1 MARIEDYVKTDNDS
15 INAEIT
21 DAVAQS
27 AERVQST
34 IPERFAEKSREEIA
48 ASYTELE
55 TAFSRQGNDLG
66 VMRKQVDELMSLQLL
81 QSEPQ
86 VETPAVNMDSLY
98 DDAEGT
104 IRQVAES
111 VTDSRIKG
119 LEDKLAE
126 VEREKAVS
134 EFTAKHP
141 GWQETLATPEFQNWV
156 ADKPY
161 RQRLAEQADA
171 WDLDAAGDLFG
182 MYNGERQPTDHG
194 NAQREQQLRDA
205 TLESST
211 AAPATFEDNYSRS
224 KLMSLRIKAKAGD
237 EQAKDYLRTNGRD
250 IQRAYAENRIVD

>member
-1 MARIEDYVKTDNDS
+1 MPRRAIVYRILVASHSDVIDDREAIIEV
-15 INAEIT
+15 IHAWNA
-21 DAVAQS
+21 AN
-27 AERVQST
+27 
-34 IPERFAEKSREEIA
+34 
-48 ASYTELE
+48 SYYQGAYLE
-55 TAFSRQGNDLG
+55 PVL
-66 VMRKQVDELMSLQLL
+66 
-81 QSEPQ
+81 
-86 VETPAVNMDSLY
+86 
-98 DDAEGT
+98 
-104 IRQVAES
+104 
-111 VTDSRIKG
+111 
-119 LEDKLAE
+119 
-126 VEREKAVS
+126 
-134 EFTAKHP
+134 
-141 GWQETLATPEFQNWV
+141 WETLATPEFQNWV

-224 KLMSLRIKAKAGD
+224 KLMSLRIIAKAGD